1 MLEVGVLKELFEH
14 SARCAAVGCA
24 PASSAESAPHAALS
38 WVLCAALLGAEHPV
52 EHVLVLCVKSRN
64 AGSESESVVGIEGD
78 KLEGVPVA
86 APGAYVV
93 VRPVSVVEV
102 HFGEHILGE
111 AVDVQLG
118 LKLFVLLVVFAGVV
132 GARNFVD
139 QLLVIAGRGA
149 VGAARFKVRAR
160 NLDHVDGLGIDSV
173 VRLDKASVQAFA
185 QVVNTEV
192 FAVIEHHHLAAALVV
207 NVGAFHQACHHG
219 VADVVGPETV
229 AVVAQVETLDLL
241 GFGACREHRVFQ
253 DLVAVVVVV
262 HLDRDT
268 LLGLVAAIVAD
279 NRDACVDFPGLF
291 GGGASVFE
299 EFHVY
304 GELVFAPEVG

>member
-1 MLEVGVLKELFEH
+1 M
-14 SARCAAVGCA
+14 
-24 PASSAESAPHAALS
+24 
-38 WVLCAALLGAEHPV
+38 
-52 EHVLVLCVKSRN
+52 
-64 AGSESESVVGIEGD
+64 
-78 KLEGVPVA
+78 
-86 APGAYVV
+86 
-93 VRPVSVVEV
+93 
-102 HFGEHILGE
+102 
-111 AVDVQLG
+111 
-118 LKLFVLLVVFAGVV
+118 
-132 GARNFVD
+132 
-139 QLLVIAGRGA
+139 
-149 VGAARFKVRAR
+149 
-160 NLDHVDGLGIDSV
+160 
-173 VRLDKASVQAFA
+173 
-185 QVVNTEV
+185 NTEV

-299 EFHVY
+299 EFHVH
-304 GELVFAPEVG
+304 GELVFAPEVGRLAGFGAFGVVVVGDVRVSAEIPVASAVGKRSCGVQAVGGVEHVVVIYGQCYDRHRDVFADKVCLRGGVGRLSVHEFGAADHRILGNLFGLRNLFGTLGGERTVKGAADFATFLRGGRFNRQVRIETCLREERRLGFVVVFVFLESA